1 MSSGL
6 GLGSARSIWLLN
18 VGAYLVSTLPLLNYT
33 RAGSTSEQVDVGK
46 CRVHNLKVGGSNSSP
61 ATNLFVVSQR
71 KIDEGH
77 MESGNLPF
85 LMTELRRSAA
95 DDNRLTAAVAPVH
108 KKKGRNIFKEGDKGR
123 FMFIV
128 VKGAVDIK
136 SKGSLLATVGPGD
149 VFGEMALVRP
159 DSLRTAD
166 AVAKE
171 DSELIPI
178 HQQRFLQLI
187 KKEPELAVEVI
198 RLFVSR
204 LMEANEKIATGVCL
218 IT

>member
-1 MSSGL
+1 M
-6 GLGSARSIWLLN
+6 
-18 VGAYLVSTLPLLNYT
+18 
-33 RAGSTSEQVDVGK
+33 
-46 CRVHNLKVGGSNSSP
+46 
-61 ATNLFVVSQR
+61 
-71 KIDEGH
+71 
-77 MESGNLPF
+77 
-85 LMTELRRSAA
+85 
-95 DDNRLTAAVAPVH
+95 
-108 KKKGRNIFKEGDKGR
+108 
-123 FMFIV
+123 
-128 VKGAVDIK
+128 
-136 SKGSLLATVGPGD
+136 ATVGPGD

-187 KKEPELAVEVI
+187 KKEPELAVEII

-204 LMEANEKIATGVCL
+204 LMEANEKIATRVCL